1 MNKIP
6 KHISYNLA
14 GTLTQL
20 NQFEHY
26 NKLIEKMIAS
36 SNPDEFNKEG
46 IDPLLRTNEYRH
58 EIVFPILHRKSM
70 FISVFS
76 FIERELLLIASLYE
90 KSFSKFNPLV
100 KTKNLGIDKA
110 KTFFKENIHI
120 SINKL
125 DDWNKLK
132 DYQSVRNFF
141 VHNPYEAIRADHKS
155 FAAFQR
161 LNSINLTK
169 YDLDD
174 NTSSYSIEITS
185 QLCLDLL
192 DLAHSFFNDFYELL
206 ENVK

>member
-36 SNPDEFNKEG
+36 SNPDEFNKE
-46 IDPLLRTNEYRH
+46 
-58 EIVFPILHRKSM
+58 
-70 FISVFS
+70 
-76 FIERELLLIASLYE
+76 
-90 KSFSKFNPLV
+90 
-100 KTKNLGIDKA
+100 GIDKA

-192 DLAHSFFNDFYELL
+192 DLAHSFFNNFYRLL
-206 ENVK
+206 ENPK

>member
-36 SNPDEFNKEG
+36 SNPNEFNKEG

-58 EIVFPILHRKSM
+58 EIVFPIIHRKSM

-90 KSFSKFNPLV
+90 RSFSKFTTLEN
-100 KTKNLGIDKA
+100 TKDTGIDKA
-110 KTFFKENIHI
+110 KTFFKKNMNLSI
-120 SINKL
+120 SKL

-132 DYQSVRNFF
+132 DYQIIRNFF
-141 VHNPYEAIRADHKS
+141 VHNPYETIRDDHKS
-155 FAAFQR
+155 FTTFKR
-161 LNSINLTK
+161 LDSINLTK

-174 NTSSYSIEITS
+174 NASSYSIEITS

-192 DLAHSFFNDFYELL
+192 DLAHFFFNDFYELL
-206 ENVK
+206 EKSK

>member
-1 MNKIP
+1 
-6 KHISYNLA
+6 
-14 GTLTQL
+14 
-20 NQFEHY
+20 
-26 NKLIEKMIAS
+26 MIAS

>member
-36 SNPDEFNKEG
+36 SNPNEFNKEG
-46 IDPLLRTNEYRH
+46 IDLLLSTNQYRH
-58 EIVFPILHRKSM
+58 EIVFPLIHRKSM
-70 FISVFS
+70 FVSIFS
-76 FIERELLLIASLYE
+76 FVERELFLIASLYE
-90 KSFSKFNPLV
+90 KSFSNFTPLE
-100 KTKNLGIDKA
+100 KIDDKGIDKA
-110 KTFFKENIHI
+110 KTFFKENMCI
-120 SINKL
+120 SIGKL
-125 DDWNKLK
+125 PAWQKLK

-155 FAAFQR
+155 VAAFQR

-206 ENVK
+206 EKPK